1 MKVILL
7 EEVKNLGGRGALVN
21 VADGYARNYLF
32 PKKLALP
39 ATPANIKRLERER
52 ERIRL
57 LEEREIEE
65 AQQQKEKLE
74 GVQVSIPARAG
85 EQGRLFGSVTA
96 QDIALELERQS
107 GIKVDKKKIELPETI
122 KSLGTYQ
129 VVVRLHPSV
138 TASLTIQ
145 VVPEERS

>member
-145 VVPEERS
+145 VVP

>member
-107 GIKVDKKKIELPETI
+107 GIKVDKKKIELPEAI